1 MRPTCSVL
9 SPRQR
14 LDSVSKTKTKSVACI
29 VDREVI
35 RRIRQHAR
43 GHMKTE
49 VCGVLI
55 GEHRDG
61 TICVDECIAGINAA
75 QAGSHVTFTQDT
87 WEHVYK
93 IKDKEFPNARIV
105 GWYHSHPG
113 FGVFLSEHDIFIHEN
128 FFSSR
133 DQVAW
138 VYDPHS
144 DEEGCFGWAG
154 SRIERVASIQIS
166 DSRGGEAADLN
177 QKHPAAQ
184 FHGDEESD
192 LEIVRP
198 AGENSP
204 VRYPWAVLL
213 LSHILALSIG
223 FLIAWFVF
231 PRIVVVGVPVDPQT
245 GHPLVDPALALPDSA
260 GGAAGQAA
268 PAPDLNKANPQ
279 APSTPKAESGKG
291 NDARPR

>member
-1 MRPTCSVL
+1 MAK
-9 SPRQR
+9 
-14 LDSVSKTKTKSVACI
+14 SKNKPVACV

-43 GHMKTE
+43 AHMKTE

-55 GEHRDG
+55 GGNREG
-61 TICVDECIAGINAA
+61 TICVDECIPGVNAA

-113 FGVFLSEHDIFIHEN
+113 FGVFLSDHDIFIHEN

-144 DEEGCFGWAG
+144 DDEGCFGWAG
-154 SRIERVASIQIS
+154 DRIARVASIQLS
-166 DSRGGEAADLN
+166 DQRGGEPADLN
-177 QKHPAAQ
+177 QKHPPLELNAE
-184 FHGDEESD
+184 DSD
-192 LEIVRP
+192 LETVRP
-198 AGENSP
+198 DPEASAP
-204 VRYPWAVLL
+204 SYPWAVFVLT
-213 LSHILALSIG
+213 HILALGIG
-223 FLIAWFVF
+223 LLIAWYVF
-231 PRIVVVGVPVDPQT
+231 PRLVVMGVPVDPQT
-245 GHPLVDPALALPDSA
+245 GRPLMESAPVHPGMNGNSTDQPASKDEMNKEK
-260 GGAAGQAA
+260 
-268 PAPDLNKANPQ
+268 PANEPP
-279 APSTPKAESGKG
+279 PKTD
-291 NDARPR
+291 DARGNNAPR